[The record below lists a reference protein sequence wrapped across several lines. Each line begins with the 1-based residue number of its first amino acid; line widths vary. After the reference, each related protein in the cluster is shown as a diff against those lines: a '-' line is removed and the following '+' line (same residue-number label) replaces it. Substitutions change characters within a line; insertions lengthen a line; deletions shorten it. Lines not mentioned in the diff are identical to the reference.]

1 LQLTDLEQRVM
12 KVVWMRGGKATVNE
26 VLQDWEEPEKPGYTT
41 VLKVLQI
48 LEDKGAVRHRRSGK
62 AYTYIAKVSR
72 EQSLRHTLGKV
83 VSDFFGGDRLALA
96 SNLISD
102 TDISRDE
109 LEAIKKVIADKEQEM
124 KDG

>member
-1 LQLTDLEQRVM
+1 
-12 KVVWMRGGKATVNE
+12 MRGGKATVNE